1 MSISFTNEQYI
12 EIYEYLRYARA
23 FGERIIYYI
32 KAGKIAG
39 AIHSPYGQEGVQAG
53 LIMAAKYTPH
63 KTAAV
68 GTHRD
73 QPANSKRMGLQ
84 NFINEMLCKQTGPC
98 KGLAGEYHVMKL
110 DVGFLPAQGI
120 LGGAWSWAVGYAWA
134 RRAQGNPEVV
144 IAIYGDGATSEGVTY
159 EAMNVAAIYKLPVV
173 FFIENNGF
181 AMQSSAEK
189 EYPVEDLA
197 LRAQGCGMRGVTV
210 DGIDPVAVAE
220 ALLEAIDLAAK
231 GQPNVLEVKCTR
243 FEGHF
248 VGDPQGY
255 RDPKYREKL
264 ADLDPV
270 ARYEKVI
277 KEMGIIDDA
286 GLQKIAKEQ
295 DDIMVAAFEE
305 GFKQP
310 DPTRE
315 QALAY
320 SAVWSNNAGGAI

>member
-1 MSISFTNEQYI
+1 MSFTNEQYL

-23 FGERIIYYI
+23 FGERIGYYI
-32 KAGKIAG
+32 KAGKVPG
-39 AIHSPYGQEGVQAG
+39 AIHSPLGQEGVQAG

-73 QPANSKRMGLQ
+73 QPSNSKRMGLQ
-84 NFINEMLCKQTGPC
+84 DFMNEMLCKRTGPC
-98 KGLAGEYHVMKL
+98 HGLAGEYHVMKL
-110 DVGFLPAQGI
+110 ETGSLPAQGI
-120 LGGAWSWAVGYAWA
+120 LGGAWSWSVGYAWA
-134 RRAQGNPEVV
+134 RKAQGKPEVV

-173 FFIENNGF
+173 FFVENNGL
-181 AMQSSAEK
+181 AMQSTLDK
-189 EYPVEDLA
+189 ESPVEDLA

-231 GQPNVLEVKCTR
+231 GEPNVLEVKCTR
-243 FEGHF
+243 FEGHY

-264 ADLDPV
+264 PELDPV
-270 ARYEKVI
+270 TRYEKFL
-277 KEMGIIDDA
+277 KELGLIDDA
-286 GLQKIAKEQ
+286 GIEKVKAEQ
-295 DDIMVAAFEE
+295 DKIIVDAFEE

-310 DPTRE
+310 DVTRE
-315 QALAY
+315 DVLGY
-320 SAVWSNNAGGAI
+320 SMLYSNNAGGAI